1 MEKGY
6 QSILNK
12 ETLAYNL
19 WYHLQQNGTFS
30 ISQEII
36 KKILTNFEVKDGN

>member
-1 MEKGY
+1 MNKGY

-19 WYHLQQNGTFS
+19 WYHLQQYGAFS
-30 ISQEII
+30 ASQEII
-36 KKILTNFEVKDGN
+36 KHILTSFEVKNGD

>member
-1 MEKGY
+1 MDKGY

-19 WYHLQQNGTFS
+19 WYHLQQYDTFS
-30 ISQEII
+30 ASHEII
-36 KKILTNFEVKDGN
+36 KNILTSFEVKNGD